1 MTILETDRLILR
13 DLQESD
19 LPALF
24 ALNQDPEV
32 MQYFPKPYSQAES
45 LRLYQGIQ
53 DEVKAYGYSLWA
65 VEEKSSQE
73 FIGLVGLHHSDLRI
87 FAGKEAVEIG
97 WRLRKEFWNR
107 GYATEAAQACLDFAF
122 QQAGLSEVYS
132 FTSLLNLPSQK
143 VMQKLGMEFV
153 KEFDNEKVP
162 VDSPLYRHVL
172 YRIKNFH

>member
-1 MTILETDRLILR
+1 MTMLETNSLILR

-19 LPALF
+19 LPALI
-24 ALNQDPEV
+24 AMNQDPEV

-65 VEEKSSQE
+65 VEEKDSRE

-107 GYATEAAQACLDFAF
+107 GYATEAAQACLDCAF
-122 QQAGLSEVYS
+122 QQAGLLEVYS
-132 FTSLLNLPSQK
+132 FTS
-143 VMQKLGMEFV
+143 
-153 KEFDNEKVP
+153 
-162 VDSPLYRHVL
+162 
-172 YRIKNFH
+172 

>member
-1 MTILETDRLILR
+1 MTMLETDRLILR

-19 LPALF
+19 LPALI

-73 FIGLVGLHHSDLRI
+73 FTGLVGLHHSDLRI

-97 WRLRKEFWNR
+97 WRLRKEFWNH
-107 GYATEAAQACLDFAF
+107 GYATEAARACLDFAF
-122 QQAGLSEVYS
+122 QRAGLSEVYS

-162 VDSPLYRHVL
+162 ADSPLHRHVL
-172 YRIKNFH
+172 YRIESFH

>member
-1 MTILETDRLILR
+1 MTMLETDRLILR

-19 LPALF
+19 LPALIV
-24 ALNQDPEV
+24 LNQDSEV

-53 DEVKAYGYSLWA
+53 DEVKAYGYSLLA

-132 FTSLLNLPSQK
+132 FTSLLNQLSQK
-143 VMQKLGMEFV
+143 VMQKLSMEFV
-153 KEFDNEKVP
+153 KEFDN
-162 VDSPLYRHVL
+162 
-172 YRIKNFH
+172 

>member
-1 MTILETDRLILR
+1 MTMLETDRLILR

-19 LPALF
+19 LPALI

-32 MQYFPKPYSQAES
+32 MQYFPKSYSQAES

-65 VEEKSSQE
+65 VEEKDSQE

-132 FTSLLNLPSQK
+132 FTSFLNLPSQK

-162 VDSPLYRHVL
+162 ADSLLYRHVL
-172 YRIKNFH
+172 YRIKSFH

>member
-1 MTILETDRLILR
+1 MTMLKTDRLILR

-19 LPALF
+19 LPALI
-24 ALNQDPEV
+24 ALNQDSEV

-73 FIGLVGLHHSDLRI
+73 FIGLVGLHHSDLQI

-162 VDSPLYRHVL
+162 ADSPLYRRVL
-172 YRIKNFH
+172 YRIKSFN

>member
-19 LPALF
+19 LQALI

-53 DEVKAYGYSLWA
+53 DEVKAYSYSLWA
-65 VEEKSSQE
+65 VEEKNSRE
-73 FIGLVGLHHSDLRI
+73 FIGLVGLHHSDLQI

-132 FTSLLNLPSQK
+132 FTSLLNQLSQK

-153 KEFDNEKVP
+153 KEFDN
-162 VDSPLYRHVL
+162 
-172 YRIKNFH
+172 

>member
-1 MTILETDRLILR
+1 MTMLETDRLILR

-19 LPALF
+19 LPALI

-132 FTSLLNLPSQK
+132 FTSLLNIPSQK

-172 YRIKNFH
+172 YRIESFH

>member
-1 MTILETDRLILR
+1 MTMLETDRLILR

-19 LPALF
+19 LPALI

-53 DEVKAYGYSLWA
+53 DEVKAYDYSLWT
-65 VEEKSSQE
+65 VEEKTSRE
-73 FIGLVGLHHSDLRI
+73 FISLVGLHHSDLQI
-87 FAGKEAVEIG
+87 FAGKEAIEIG
-97 WRLRKEFWNR
+97 WRLRKEFWNC

-143 VMQKLGMEFV
+143 VMQKLSMEFV
-153 KEFDNEKVP
+153 KEFDN
-162 VDSPLYRHVL
+162 
-172 YRIKNFH
+172 

>member
-19 LPALF
+19 LPALI
-24 ALNQDPEV
+24 AMNQDPEV

-53 DEVKAYGYSLWA
+53 DEAKAYGYSLWA
-65 VEEKSSQE
+65 VEEKTSQE
-73 FIGLVGLHHSDLRI
+73 FIGLVGQHHSDLRI
-87 FAGKEAVEIG
+87 FAGKEAIEIG

-107 GYATEAAQACLDFAF
+107 SYATEAAQACLDFAF

-153 KEFDNEKVP
+153 KEFNNEKVP
-162 VDSPLYRHVL
+162 AASPLYRHTL
-172 YRIKNFH
+172 YRIKNLH

>member
-1 MTILETDRLILR
+1 MTDRKKVSLSVSWERLAQKYSKR
-13 DLQESD
+13 KMKKVYEVKSLSLSD
-19 LPALF
+19 LD
-24 ALNQDPEV
+24 N
-32 MQYFPKPYSQAES
+32 
-45 LRLYQGIQ
+45 
-53 DEVKAYGYSLWA
+53 
-65 VEEKSSQE
+65 QE
-73 FIGLVGLHHSDLRI
+73 FIGLVGLHHSDLQI

-162 VDSPLYRHVL
+162 AVSPLYRHIL
-172 YRIKNFH
+172 YRIKSFH

>member
-19 LPALF
+19 LPALI
-24 ALNQDPEV
+24 AMNQDPEV
-32 MQYFPKPYSQAES
+32 MRYFPKLYSQAES

-65 VEEKSSQE
+65 VEEKTSQE

-107 GYATEAAQACLDFAF
+107 GYATEAAQVCLDFAF

-162 VDSPLYRHVL
+162 ADSHLYRHVL
-172 YRIKNFH
+172 YRIKSFH

>member
-24 ALNQDPEV
+24 ALNQEPEV

-122 QQAGLSEVYS
+122 QQTGLSEVYS

>member
-1 MTILETDRLILR
+1 MTMLETDRLILR

-19 LPALF
+19 LPALI

-65 VEEKSSQE
+65 VEEKSCQE

-132 FTSLLNLPSQK
+132 FTSLLNQLSQK
-143 VMQKLGMEFV
+143 VMQKLSMEFV
-153 KEFDNEKVP
+153 KEFENEKVP
-162 VDSPLYRHVL
+162 ADSPLYRYVL
-172 YRIKNFH
+172 YRIKSFH

>member
-1 MTILETDRLILR
+1 MTILETDRLIIR

-19 LPALF
+19 LPALI
-24 ALNQDPEV
+24 AMNQDPEV
-32 MQYFPKPYSQAES
+32 MQYFPKSYSQAES

-65 VEEKSSQE
+65 VEEKDSQE

-87 FAGKEAVEIG
+87 FAGKEVVEIG

-143 VMQKLGMEFV
+143 IMQKLGMEFV

-172 YRIKNFH
+172 YRIKSFH

>member
-1 MTILETDRLILR
+1 MTMLETDRLILR

-19 LPALF
+19 LPALIV
-24 ALNQDPEV
+24 LNQDSEV

-53 DEVKAYGYSLWA
+53 DEVKAYGYSLLA

-162 VDSPLYRHVL
+162 ADSPLHRHVL
-172 YRIKNFH
+172 YRIESFH

>member
-1 MTILETDRLILR
+1 MTMLKTDRLILR

-19 LPALF
+19 LQALI

-45 LRLYQGIQ
+45 LWLYQGIQ

-65 VEEKSSQE
+65 VEEKTSQE

-107 GYATEAAQACLDFAF
+107 GYATEAAQACLNFAF
-122 QQAGLSEVYS
+122 QKASLSEVYS
-132 FTSLLNLPSQK
+132 FTSLLNQLSQK
-143 VMQKLGMEFV
+143 VMQKLSMEFV
-153 KEFDNEKVP
+153 KEFDN
-162 VDSPLYRHVL
+162 
-172 YRIKNFH
+172 

>member
-19 LPALF
+19 LQALI

-53 DEVKAYGYSLWA
+53 DEVKACGYSLWA

-122 QQAGLSEVYS
+122 QQAGLSEVTLLHPYS
-132 FTSLLNLPSQK
+132 ISLRKKSCK
-143 VMQKLGMEFV
+143 
-153 KEFDNEKVP
+153 
-162 VDSPLYRHVL
+162 S
-172 YRIKNFH
+172 

>member
-1 MTILETDRLILR
+1 MTMLATDRLILR

-24 ALNQDPEV
+24 ALNQEPEV

-73 FIGLVGLHHSDLRI
+73 FIGLVDLHHSDLQI

-122 QQAGLSEVYS
+122 QQASLSEVYS
-132 FTSLLNLPSQK
+132 FTSLLNQLSQK
-143 VMQKLGMEFV
+143 VMQKLSMEFV

-162 VDSPLYRHVL
+162 ADSLLYRHVL
-172 YRIKNFH
+172 YRIKSFN

>member
-1 MTILETDRLILR
+1 MTMLETDRLILR

-19 LPALF
+19 LPTLI

-53 DEVKAYGYSLWA
+53 DEVKVYGYSLWA
-65 VEEKSSQE
+65 VEEKDSQE
-73 FIGLVGLHHSDLRI
+73 FVGLVALHHSYLRI

-153 KEFDNEKVP
+153 KEFANEKVP
-162 VDSPLYRHVL
+162 AGSPLYRHVL
-172 YRIKNFH
+172 YRIKSFH